1 MSTASTPICFVE
13 SIYVDNLTLEMMV
26 GHPEGNIIQ
35 VIKTH
40 LLKSGEV
47 MLKFDGLCGEGYYSS
62 EEKQLVI
69 KYVMDRYANMRGT
82 YFVKYMSGSQCA
94 SATDAQVA
102 SLATRTKVIT
112 AVASSKAKAEQK
124 LWASAGESVI
134 EHSLQF
140 EIADVNK

>member
-1 MSTASTPICFVE
+1 MLQSVVIVLLLVRNNAGRTFP
-13 SIYVDNLTLEMMV
+13 DGLNLTSV
-26 GHPEGNIIQ
+26 
-35 VIKTH
+35 T
-40 LLKSGEV
+40 
-47 MLKFDGLCGEGYYSS
+47 CYSS

-94 SATDAQVA
+94 CATDAQVA

-112 AVASSKAKAEQK
+112 AVASSKAKAAQK

-140 EIADVNK
+140 DIADVNK